1 MKPERGTIDAA
12 RAILGLP
19 ERSVQDLAARG
30 QIPGAAKF
38 GRRWTFDL
46 EKLRRY
52 VKQKERR
59 QWQSAKHRLDAIGA
73 AIPFGAASVTAAAT
87 SDGRFTRVT
96 RRLRGNAARR
106 AR

>member
-1 MKPERGTIDAA
+1 MKPERGTIEAA
-12 RAILGLP
+12 MAILGLP

-46 EKLRRY
+46 EKLRRH
-52 VKQKERR
+52 VKQKERG
-59 QWQSAKHRLDAIGA
+59 QWQNAKRRLDAIGA

-87 SDGRFTRVT
+87 LDGRFTRVT
-96 RRLRGNAARR
+96 RRLRGNGARR
-106 AR
+106 VR